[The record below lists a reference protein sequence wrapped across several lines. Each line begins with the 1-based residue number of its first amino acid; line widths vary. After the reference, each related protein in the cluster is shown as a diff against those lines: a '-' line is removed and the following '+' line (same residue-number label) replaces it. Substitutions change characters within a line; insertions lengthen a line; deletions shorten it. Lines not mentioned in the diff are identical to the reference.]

1 MGAHAGLNRAAA
13 HKIHSCLARKCAP
26 RGLWRRAHL
35 EWRLTANPRLQRE
48 AFETFQALP
57 AKIDHKYRHRIGA
70 ASWAR
75 FEIQENRKTGIT
87 VTKRFLKSSCRD
99 LVPSGTIDAMRGAR
113 RSHGRSDVGE

>member
-75 FEIQENRKTGIT
+75 FEIQENRKI
-87 VTKRFLKSSCRD
+87 RH
-99 LVPSGTIDAMRGAR
+99 
-113 RSHGRSDVGE
+113 HGDQEVF